1 MKQGDWE
8 TAHTY
13 ISKALASSHASQPT
27 AGLGMSYT
35 NMRIILYRLDNYD
48 KASEYFDKARG
59 CFQNLSIQW
68 GRAKEEAYSALLELK
83 LGKSKSAL
91 ARYKAACKYA
101 DKDYSPNTLL
111 MLQTV
116 YAQLQDLPGLEP
128 QEPPRIPKQAK

>member
-1 MKQGDWE
+1 MGTRQ
-8 TAHTY
+8 
-13 ISKALASSHASQPT
+13 
-27 AGLGMSYT
+27 
-35 NMRIILYRLDNYD
+35 
-48 KASEYFDKARG
+48 
-59 CFQNLSIQW
+59 
-68 GRAKEEAYSALLELK
+68 EEAYSALLELK

>member
-1 MKQGDWE
+1 MLFPE
-8 TAHTY
+8 
-13 ISKALASSHASQPT
+13 S
-27 AGLGMSYT
+27 
-35 NMRIILYRLDNYD
+35 
-48 KASEYFDKARG
+48 
-59 CFQNLSIQW
+59 SIQW

-128 QEPPRIPKQAK
+128 QEPPGILSRQNNDNEKEEIQSEIIRLDFLFSIYYHKMTVFKTCNEAEAGV

>member
-1 MKQGDWE
+1 
-8 TAHTY
+8 
-13 ISKALASSHASQPT
+13 
-27 AGLGMSYT
+27 MSYT
-35 NMRIILYRLDNYD
+35 NMGIILYRLDNYD

-116 YAQLQDLPGLEP
+116 YAPAAGSARDSNLRNLRGSLSRQNNDNRKENQS
-128 QEPPRIPKQAK
+128 